1 MMLIIAHGLPV
12 LHRGGVI
19 APSTPLDL
27 FLFTHLIVTARL
39 YVFIVAIVI
48 KSVCVVLIGFDKR
61 QYCRQI

>member
-12 LHRGGVI
+12 LHRGVI